1 MFCGKCGKEFES
13 VEPFCTSC
21 GAPNSEIQNFKNLND
36 EETVLL
42 DENVIN
48 KELNNN
54 IQITVDNLSSNENAA
69 DNLDVAN
76 SNRKEGNIKRGN
88 NKKIIIPIFI
98 LVAVLLAGGIMFFLK
113 KEHKEDKYKKQLD
126 IANDYFEELDYEKAI
141 AAYEDAIKI
150 NPKSEKA
157 YLDLAEVYITMASND
172 SENKDY
178 ARCIENYSKAIQT
191 YDRLIEVDEN
201 SKKASIGKA
210 DVYMLMSD
218 CRIAG
223 VDNTD
228 VEYGKALDDCNNALE
243 SLSGA
248 DKSDSEISKRL
259 ELAEKRINEL
269 QNEIEAYRAEVE
281 RLKAEE
287 EARIKAEEEAKKE
300 KEEQERLEKLKN
312 AKPISMSY
320 FQSIDHGNGEV
331 YYLDYTLKFK
341 YNSDNQL
348 INVKNYDKGNNQVAS
363 VDLKYDSEGRC
374 LREYSLGFSTEELSL
389 MYNDL
394 EWNGDLLV
402 KTKHNGDENY
412 YIEYVYDNDGRI
424 IKSLFYSDG
433 ELYMEETREYD
444 KSYLKYYSYR
454 ENYWGNWYD
463 ISTTYYEYDV
473 DSPYRCE
480 GEEISDG
487 ISTYYSVE
495 WDYEYDEYDRIICE
509 EMTFTSDSFSYE
521 IVKTYEY

>member
-1 MFCGKCGKEFES
+1 
-13 VEPFCTSC
+13 
-21 GAPNSEIQNFKNLND
+21 
-36 EETVLL
+36 
-42 DENVIN
+42 
-48 KELNNN
+48 
-54 IQITVDNLSSNENAA
+54 
-69 DNLDVAN
+69 
-76 SNRKEGNIKRGN
+76 
-88 NKKIIIPIFI
+88 
-98 LVAVLLAGGIMFFLK
+98 
-113 KEHKEDKYKKQLD
+113 
-126 IANDYFEELDYEKAI
+126 
-141 AAYEDAIKI
+141 
-150 NPKSEKA
+150 
-157 YLDLAEVYITMASND
+157 MASND

-320 FQSIDHGNGEV
+320 FQSIDRGNGEV

-374 LREYSLGFSTEELSL
+374 LREYSLGFSNEELSL
-389 MYNDL
+389 MYDDL

-402 KTKHNGDENY
+402 KTKHEGY
-412 YIEYVYDNDGRI
+412 YTEYVYDNDGRI

-454 ENYWGNWYD
+454 ENYWGNWYV

-480 GEEISDG
+480 AEQISDG